1 MMQQESWMVLLQ
13 LTHENSAIIK
23 ADINKT
29 KHFTLKM
36 LKVALFSCAID
47 ENCYSVD
54 WGQGICPLFPSPLQG
69 FGNSSVPAPGEFAI
83 QGKNM
88 LRAEH

>member
-1 MMQQESWMVLLQ
+1 MVLLQ

-54 WGQGICPLFPSPLQG
+54 
-69 FGNSSVPAPGEFAI
+69 
-83 QGKNM
+83 
-88 LRAEH
+88 